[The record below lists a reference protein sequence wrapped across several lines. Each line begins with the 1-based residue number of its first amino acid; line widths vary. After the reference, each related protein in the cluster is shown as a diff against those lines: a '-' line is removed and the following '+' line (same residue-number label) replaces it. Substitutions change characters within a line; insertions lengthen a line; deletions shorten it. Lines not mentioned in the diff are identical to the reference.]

1 MSTSIR
7 DLIITGWAIIF
18 AVTVGVVAFHPS
30 FVDEP
35 PINAFRIAG
44 FAFISM
50 AAGIVLLRL
59 TEVIGRS
66 SARSRKFALGIFVL
80 CMLPLI
86 RVGIATFGMPWA
98 ALIIVTLVYVRWKWA
113 LATPAS

>member
-18 AVTVGVVAFHPS
+18 VTTVGVVIFHPS
-30 FVDEP
+30 FKGEGMVTTL
-35 PINAFRIAG
+35 RVGG
-44 FAFISM
+44 FALI
-50 AAGIVLLRL
+50 ATLAGIVLTRF
-59 TEVIGRS
+59 TELIGRS
-66 SARSRKFALGIFVL
+66 SSRVKKTALVIFVI

-86 RVGIATFGMPWA
+86 PVVLATFGMPWG

-113 LATPAS
+113 LVSSTS